1 MNSEVEPS
9 SIATSPSPATDALRR
24 FGSDLQ
30 IGGRR
35 LFVRG
40 AKGPTRADRQEELYQ
55 PGLLLIHG
63 FPTSSHDWLGIWAK
77 LAAKYSLLAPD
88 LLGLGLSEKPHPH
101 QYSISEQAQLLDVLL
116 ALSGRHRW
124 HILAHDLGDSVAQEL
139 LARQLENRLSVEIVS
154 VCFLNGG
161 LFPESHRPLALQRLL
176 ASPIGPALVPLLKRR
191 SFQRGMNKI
200 CRLPWPVGEMDI
212 AWQLLEQDQGKR
224 VLPSLLGYIAE
235 RARHRERWLRAMGE
249 GAVAMRLVNGLAD
262 PISGRHMA
270 ERYMQLIAKPDVQG
284 LEGVGHYPQLE
295 SPDAVVSAAL
305 ELFAKNDPA

>member
-1 MNSEVEPS
+1 MNTEVEPS
-9 SIATSPSPATDALRR
+9 STATSQTPADPALRR

-40 AKGPTRADRQEELYQ
+40 AKGPSRADPQEDQYQ

-63 FPTSSHDWLGIWAK
+63 FPTSSHDWLGIWPK
-77 LAAKYSLLAPD
+77 LASKYALLAPD
-88 LLGLGLSEKPHPH
+88 LLGMGLSEKPYPH
-101 QYSISEQAQLLDVLL
+101 QYSVTEQAQLLDVLL
-116 ALSGRHRW
+116 ALSGRRRW

-161 LFPESHRPLALQRLL
+161 LFPESHRPLLVQRVL
-176 ASPIGPALVPLLKRR
+176 ASPLGPVVAPLLKRR
-191 SFQRGMNKI
+191 SFQRGMAKI
-200 CRLPWPVGEMDI
+200 CKLPWPVGEMDI
-212 AWQLLEQDQGKR
+212 AWQLLERDHGIR
-224 VLPSLLGYIAE
+224 VLPALLAYIAE
-235 RARHRERWLRAMGE
+235 RTRHRERWLRAMGE
-249 GAVAMRLVNGLAD
+249 GSVAMRLVNGLAD

-270 ERYMQLIAKPDVQG
+270 ERYMQLIAKADVQG

-305 ELFAKNDPA
+305 ELFAKNDPS